1 MRGVRLF
8 VSFSPYDPTNRDY
21 SLANPT
27 LKALACGSGSSHLVI
42 PTEMALIPHLF
53 CACQKDR
60 SQDLHNRFN
69 AVSIFTMEK
78 GIAAEKMPFGG
89 QGLSRSLE

>member
-1 MRGVRLF
+1 MTPQTETLPWQIPPLIRL
-8 VSFSPYDPTNRDY
+8 
-21 SLANPT
+21 AG
-27 LKALACGSGSSHLVI
+27 GSGSSHRVI
-42 PTEMALIPHLF
+42 PTEMALVPQLF

-60 SQDLHNRFN
+60 SEALHNRFK

-89 QGLSRSLE
+89 QGLSRGLECENEIIR